1 MGGFIRKTEVIRHPI
16 TIIRAFGFRVFVA
29 CLMAKGNVP
38 FLTILAKMGR
48 I

>member
-1 MGGFIRKTEVIRHPI
+1 MGGFIRKREILAHPAI
-16 TIIRAFGFRVFVA
+16 VIRAFGFRVFVM
-29 CLMAKGNVP
+29 CLLSRGNVP